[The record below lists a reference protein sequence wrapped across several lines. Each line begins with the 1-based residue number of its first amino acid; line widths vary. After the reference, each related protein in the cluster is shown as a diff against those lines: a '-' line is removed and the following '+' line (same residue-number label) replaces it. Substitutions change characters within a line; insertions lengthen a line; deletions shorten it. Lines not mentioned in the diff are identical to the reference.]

1 MKTISSYTISNT
13 YKIATS
19 GQLSSPALV
28 LRDQKSYSEE
38 NLKYLFQD
46 SHTIFRMRVQK
57 LGVLSKTTTDDEAR
71 SLRIMLET
79 LIQTKGLLQQIK

>member
-1 MKTISSYTISNT
+1 MKTASLYTISNT
-13 YKIATS
+13 YRIATS
-19 GQLSSPALV
+19 GQVSSPTLV
-28 LRDQKSYSEE
+28 LRDQKSYSKES
-38 NLKYLFQD
+38 LKYLFQD

-57 LGVLSKTTTDDEAR
+57 LGTLSKTTTDDEAR